1 MTRGDIPRDFVVD
14 TCVARSCARRGSTN
28 LHARSC
34 RGALELIRDGGH
46 KAVVYRTIL
55 DEYTRQE
62 NMSRFFLRWFENMR
76 SRRQIKPLGSDP
88 APYQDVRAAM
98 KRLIPKDAHR
108 VVTKDLHLVG
118 AAIATDNR
126 ILSDDDKVRAHF
138 TRIASE
144 VLTLARVH
152 WANPSAPDC
161 LPWLSRGAPDE
172 RTLQLGA
179 G

>member
-1 MTRGDIPRDFVVD
+1 VVD
-14 TCVARSCARRGSTN
+14 TCVARACARKGSTN
-28 LHARSC
+28 LHANHC
-34 RGALELIRDGGH
+34 RGALEAIRNGGH
-46 KAVVYRTIL
+46 KAVVYPMIH

-76 SRRQIKPLGSDP
+76 SRRQIVTLGSDP

-98 KRLIPKDAHR
+98 KRLIPNDAHR
-108 VVTKDLHLVG
+108 VVKKDLHLVG
-118 AAIATDNR
+118 AAMATDER
-126 ILSDDDKVRAHF
+126 ILSDDDTVRAHF
-138 TRIASE
+138 TRIAAE
-144 VLTLARVH
+144 VLTLGRVH
-152 WANPSAPDC
+152 WANPSAPGC